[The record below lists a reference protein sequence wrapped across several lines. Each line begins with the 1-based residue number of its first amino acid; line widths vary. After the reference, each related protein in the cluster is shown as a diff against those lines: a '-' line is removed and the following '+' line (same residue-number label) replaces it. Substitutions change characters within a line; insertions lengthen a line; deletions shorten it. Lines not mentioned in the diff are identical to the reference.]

1 MPIAEIPRKPQLL
14 YARARVTGNDQS
26 VYIIKLFV
34 AAALVAAGVVLTA
47 QDGLLPSAAGVVLLA
62 AVYTH
67 MVELQHQALHHTAFT
82 SAKPHRIVGI
92 PLGLPLLV
100 SYTHYRVRHL
110 QHHKALG
117 TPQDSEFFGFDTR
130 APLTWGML
138 ARGAFDYSRL
148 YVIGREIVRSW
159 RGTWEYDAGDISD
172 RRRGEIMSE
181 YRWMA
186 VLPVVA
192 VALALAGYGGPVL
205 ELWVLP
211 LLVAAPMHFFLEL
224 PEHILCDTET
234 TDVLRNTRSITGSW
248 FSTWY
253 TNGNN
258 LHVEHH
264 AAMTVSIN
272 RLRARHDEVT
282 TLAKYVDRSYPAFFL
297 SVAKEAMRNARRS
310 PEAVAEQAEAAREVR
325 TPVTVPTSVPAPVS
339 VGAGA
344 GAHRSREGS
353 E

>member
-14 YARARVTGNDQS
+14 YARARVTGHDQTIF
-26 VYIIKLFV
+26 IIKLCV
-34 AAALVAAGVVLTA
+34 AAALVTAGALLTA

-67 MVELQHQALHHTAFT
+67 MVELQHQSLHHTAFT
-82 SAKPHRIVGI
+82 SAKPHRITGI

-110 QHHKALG
+110 QHHKQLG

-138 ARGAFDYSRL
+138 ARGAFDYGRL
-148 YVIGREIVRSW
+148 YLIGREIVRSC

-172 RRRGEIMSE
+172 RRRAEITTE

-186 VLPVVA
+186 LLPVAA
-192 VALALAGYGGPVL
+192 VALAIAGYGGPVL

-211 LLVAAPMHFFLEL
+211 LLVAAPMHFLLEL

-272 RLRARHDEVT
+272 RLRARHGEVT
-282 TLAKYVDRSYPAFFL
+282 SLAKYVDRSYPSFFL
-297 SVAKEAMRNARRS
+297 AVAREATRNSRRS
-310 PEAVAEQAEAAREVR
+310 PEAVAEQAEAARAVR
-325 TPVTVPTSVPAPVS
+325 TPAPVATPGPSPVS
-339 VGAGA
+339 VGAP
-344 GAHRSREGS
+344 RRDREWS